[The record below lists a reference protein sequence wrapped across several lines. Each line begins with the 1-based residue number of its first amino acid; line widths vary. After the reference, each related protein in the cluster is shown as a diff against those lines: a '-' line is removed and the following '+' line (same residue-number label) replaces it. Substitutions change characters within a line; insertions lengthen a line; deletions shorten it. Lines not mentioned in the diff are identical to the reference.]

1 MPDALRL
8 ALGTFT
14 VLRVPAPRHLDA
26 RVAGRA
32 MLLAPVT
39 ALPLALGWALLGL
52 AATYGWAPPLVVG
65 GLSVSAG
72 ALLSR
77 GMHLDGLADTADGLS
92 ASYDRERALEVMR
105 RGDTGPSG
113 AAALVVVLLVQAAS
127 LAALTGSTA
136 GITLGAIA
144 VVGSRLAPAIA
155 CRRGV
160 PAARSEGLGKTVA
173 GSVGAPGLSVAGL
186 LTAAV
191 GVAAAVILE
200 TPWYAAALVVL
211 AGALAA
217 RAVTRRAVRRLGG
230 VTGDTIGAAI
240 EISLATALVV
250 AATSHAI
257 VA

>member
-173 GSVGAPGLSVAGL
+173 GSAG
-186 LTAAV
+186 
-191 GVAAAVILE
+191 
-200 TPWYAAALVVL
+200 
-211 AGALAA
+211 
-217 RAVTRRAVRRLGG
+217 
-230 VTGDTIGAAI
+230 
-240 EISLATALVV
+240 
-250 AATSHAI
+250 
-257 VA
+257 